1 MKRLNS
7 TIQYKTEEI
16 SKKVKQEVLFISP
29 RSFVILV
36 LLITSWRALII
47 KLELELHESKVM
59 IENSVG
65 FD

>member
-29 RSFVILV
+29 SSFVILV